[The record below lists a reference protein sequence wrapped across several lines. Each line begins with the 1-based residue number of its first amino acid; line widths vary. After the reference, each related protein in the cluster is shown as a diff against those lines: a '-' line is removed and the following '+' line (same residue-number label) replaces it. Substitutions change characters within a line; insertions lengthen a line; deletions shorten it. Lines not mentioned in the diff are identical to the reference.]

1 MKKLSNLEKLQFKK
15 LFNLI
20 SKIEESKVNNSDN
33 VDDFLYEQF
42 KVNTDE
48 KQTLESAREHFKLT
62 DNATDSMYELVS
74 LLKEHFDI

>member
-20 SKIEESKVNNSDN
+20 SKIEESKVYNSDS

-42 KVNTDE
+42 KVDTDE
-48 KQTLESAREHFKLT
+48 KQTLESAREHFKLV
-62 DNATDSMYELVS
+62 DNATNSMYELVS
-74 LLKEHFDI
+74 LLKGHFDI